1 MRKVGLIDVIGIAFL
16 LLFKFKLKPPEK
28 DE

>member
-1 MRKVGLIDVIGIAFL
+1 MRKAVLIGVIGIAFL
-16 LLFKFKLKPPEK
+16 LFFKFKLKPPEK